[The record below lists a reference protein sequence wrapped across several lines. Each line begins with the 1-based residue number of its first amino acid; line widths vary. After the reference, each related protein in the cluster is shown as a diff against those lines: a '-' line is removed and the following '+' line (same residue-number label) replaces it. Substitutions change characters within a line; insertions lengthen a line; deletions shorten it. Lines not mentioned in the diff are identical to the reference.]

1 MLFTDLMFQHF
12 LCHTL
17 EVRER
22 HMCDLLRINI
32 ERWGLWLMMEIQ
44 VFSSIVR
51 WSTTYL
57 IHIHEYIF
65 FHSRCIAKINPKAPL
80 NKVCILRCGV
90 STSKLLPDPF
100 LINFISMYMSSINHI
115 CNYSSP
121 YSLRSYIDCLNSPN
135 RLTTVVGCTSSSI
148 KLDFKTSSMI
158 VSMHY

>member
-1 MLFTDLMFQHF
+1 MFFTDLLCQHF

-51 WSTTYL
+51 RSTTYL
-57 IHIHEYIF
+57 IHIREYIVL
-65 FHSRCIAKINPKAPL
+65 HSRCFAKINPKAPL

-90 STSKLLPDPF
+90 STSKLLPDPS
-100 LINFISMYMSSINHI
+100 LINCISMYMSSINHI

-121 YSLRSYIDCLNSPN
+121 YSLRIYRDCLNSPN
-135 RLTTVVGCTSSSI
+135 RMTTAVGCTSSSI
-148 KLDFKTSSMI
+148 KT
-158 VSMHY
+158 